1 MTANKCVL
9 RINYDKDKSVEFQID
24 KDLSG
29 TLTNFEAISNFIK
42 QRFESNQD
50 REIFNVLETW
60 LQNEVKKRKINE
72 PVFKQINDNYISN
85 YTLNTVSKIIG
96 RDFETFDS
104 QVKELGLGNIGIN
117 VMKYK
122 FNVDDKSKTLK
133 DLYISYNEDGSL
145 KNIYVEKNKLYLVK
159 SFINNLYRI
168 KLLKEYKF
176 NKDQL
181 NRINTILN
189 TKTQDGFI
197 SLIKDITKKS
207 EKLYTNIYVLFDGD
221 SIQKRKAILK
231 LADEILKSKIYTY
244 KNNSL
249 NIFTELFLMPKN
261 IDNKQASEFLKTYI
275 IRNLPEP
282 ENYLIFNDDNE
293 IISEN
298 IENKL
303 SNLNNHFS
311 SIFPDK
317 NIQFQV
323 YTKGKQLVLTCRFDY
338 KTFTEYS
345 DVSISEFNSSFVE
358 LPSYRGYYR
367 YKLTD
372 KINSEFND
380 KYVKSKQPL
389 TIYNRIIYYK
399 DEAAVNSSIDRTLNG
414 LVLSDVK
421 NNIEFLLNNNNYKL
435 SDKVYPHIGDIIT
448 ILTPKDDIELMQ
460 PNDYILTNNSSNFNQ
475 IKNRL
480 RELYKGKSNFD
491 EIMKSID
498 NIEQIQLLTHVLDY
512 SKEDL
517 ALENGISIINDSLYT
532 DYVVTSLKYGEN
544 VQLRKI
550 DITNTDVT
558 KPNKVSQNIIL
569 FKKFYN
575 KLCEANP
582 FLNNNNLIIL
592 TEDEIDELVKAGKM
606 TLNTKAFLDTKTNI
620 IYINPYKAS
629 YEDCVH
635 EILHILLGK
644 SLLTEE
650 YETLLNSVYLDKDM
664 YDSLIN
670 RFEYSEE
677 ELNIIQ
683 SILNKKLTDIRQIK
697 IELANKFDKQNKEI
711 AYLKTIYKGRSNTDI
726 IEEYVVSQLA
736 KRLNNI
742 NQLFADD
749 NITDF
754 NLANLLN
761 WKNEIFDKDL
771 GTMDSDSMEKIYK
784 HRWASNKLEELIN
797 NNNTIE
803 EQC

>member
-1 MTANKCVL
+1 
-9 RINYDKDKSVEFQID
+9 
-24 KDLSG
+24 
-29 TLTNFEAISNFIK
+29 
-42 QRFESNQD
+42 
-50 REIFNVLETW
+50 
-60 LQNEVKKRKINE
+60 
-72 PVFKQINDNYISN
+72 
-85 YTLNTVSKIIG
+85 
-96 RDFETFDS
+96 
-104 QVKELGLGNIGIN
+104 
-117 VMKYK
+117 MKYK

-275 IRNLPEP
+275 SRELTNSED
-282 ENYLIFNDDNE
+282 YLIFDNE
-293 IISEN
+293 NKIIPEN

-303 SNLNNHFS
+303 SKLNDHFS
-311 SIFPDK
+311 SVFPDK
-317 NIQFQV
+317 NIKLQV
-323 YTKGKQLVLTCRFDY
+323 YNNGKQLVLTCKFDY

-345 DVSISEFNSSFVE
+345 NVSISEFNSSFIE

-761 WKNEIFDKDL
+761 
-771 GTMDSDSMEKIYK
+771 
-784 HRWASNKLEELIN
+784 
-797 NNNTIE
+797 
-803 EQC
+803 

>member
-1 MTANKCVL
+1 
-9 RINYDKDKSVEFQID
+9 
-24 KDLSG
+24 
-29 TLTNFEAISNFIK
+29 
-42 QRFESNQD
+42 
-50 REIFNVLETW
+50 
-60 LQNEVKKRKINE
+60 
-72 PVFKQINDNYISN
+72 
-85 YTLNTVSKIIG
+85 
-96 RDFETFDS
+96 
-104 QVKELGLGNIGIN
+104 
-117 VMKYK
+117 MKYK

-197 SLIKDITKKS
+197 SLIEDITKKS

-244 KNNSL
+244 KNDSL

-275 IRNLPEP
+275 SRELTNSED
-282 ENYLIFNDDNE
+282 YLIFDNE
-293 IISEN
+293 NKIIPEN

-303 SNLNNHFS
+303 SKLNDHFS
-311 SIFPDK
+311 SVFPDK
-317 NIQFQV
+317 NIKLQV
-323 YTKGKQLVLTCRFDY
+323 YNNGKQLVLTCKFDY

-345 DVSISEFNSSFVE
+345 NVSISEFNSSFVE

-389 TIYNRIIYYK
+389 TIYNKIIYYK
-399 DEAAVNSSIDRTLNG
+399 NEAAVNGSIDRTLNG

-761 WKNEIFDKDL
+761 
-771 GTMDSDSMEKIYK
+771 
-784 HRWASNKLEELIN
+784 
-797 NNNTIE
+797 
-803 EQC
+803 

>member
-1 MTANKCVL
+1 MAHIVK
-9 RINYDKDKSVEFQID
+9 K
-24 KDLSG
+24 
-29 TLTNFEAISNFIK
+29 
-42 QRFESNQD
+42 FESN
-50 REIFNVLETW
+50 T
-60 LQNEVKKRKINE
+60 
-72 PVFKQINDNYISN
+72 NDIDD
-85 YTLNTVSKIIG
+85 L
-96 RDFETFDS
+96 
-104 QVKELGLGNIGIN
+104 IGIGT
-117 VMKYK
+117 V
-122 FNVDDKSKTLK
+122 
-133 DLYISYNEDGSL
+133 G
-145 KNIYVEKNKLYLVK
+145 
-159 SFINNLYRI
+159 
-168 KLLKEYKF
+168 
-176 NKDQL
+176 
-181 NRINTILN
+181 
-189 TKTQDGFI
+189 
-197 SLIKDITKKS
+197 LIKGI
-207 EKLYTNIYVLFDGD
+207 D
-221 SIQKRKAILK
+221 S
-231 LADEILKSKIYTY
+231 
-244 KNNSL
+244 
-249 NIFTELFLMPKN
+249 
-261 IDNKQASEFLKTYI
+261 
-275 IRNLPEP
+275 
-282 ENYLIFNDDNE
+282 
-293 IISEN
+293 
-298 IENKL
+298 
-303 SNLNNHFS
+303 FS
-311 SIFPDK
+311 PDK
-317 NIQFQV
+317 NIKLQV
-323 YTKGKQLVLTCRFDY
+323 YNNGKQLVLTCKFDY

-345 DVSISEFNSSFVE
+345 NVSISEFNSSFVE

-389 TIYNRIIYYK
+389 TIYNKIIYYK
-399 DEAAVNSSIDRTLNG
+399 NEAAVNGSIDRTLNG

-749 NITDF
+749 NIIDF